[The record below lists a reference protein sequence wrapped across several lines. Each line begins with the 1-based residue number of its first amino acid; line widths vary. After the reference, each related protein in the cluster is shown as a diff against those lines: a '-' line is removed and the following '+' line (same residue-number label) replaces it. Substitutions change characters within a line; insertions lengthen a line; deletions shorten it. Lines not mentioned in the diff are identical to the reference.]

1 MEQKGGDGVGG
12 QRGER
17 DSWREKWKRG
27 PQKEPTDPEGMQQQG
42 VTGFLSP
49 LRERDGNRYSAEG
62 PRSPRLSPYS
72 EVSRD
77 PQWLSHAKGVVDKP
91 GHLQT
96 RRKSI

>member
-42 VTGFLSP
+42 VTGFLSS
-49 LRERDGNRYSAEG
+49 LRERDGHRYSAEG
-62 PRSPRLSPYS
+62 PRSPRLSPLLRGVQRPTVAQS
-72 EVSRD
+72 C
-77 PQWLSHAKGVVDKP
+77 KG
-91 GHLQT
+91 GG
-96 RRKSI
+96 